1 MGHLTIKNKI
11 DNPLWES
18 IPCSC
23 KHDDKHIELDYPI
36 HDCLHCKFEHCENS
50 CPTESFILN
59 EPVLDKD
66 GKPTGQ
72 TKQREITEITLVNG
86 NRYGDLIG
94 WTF

>member
-1 MGHLTIKNKI
+1 MTHLKINNKI
-11 DNPLWES
+11 DKPLWKK
-18 IPCSC
+18 IPCNCS
-23 KHDDKHIELDYPI
+23 HDGDITHDFPI
-36 HDCLHCKFEHCENS
+36 HECLHCHFEHCENS